1 MTSPPV
7 NTKTFSLINK
17 ISETFSLRISNF
29 AFATT
34 LLFRIRDKINLVIL
48 PSFKIS
54 PLMVFNLRRIRLITG
69 VVKLIANITQTINVK
84 KVRLVLSIREIL
96 SNTITIYG
104 KVPLSIVSKAIQK
117 ATSTILIKKITLTID
132 PVIAT
137 FFILGDFDPEILG
150 DLDPLTLG
158 EMDYT

>member
-34 LLFRIRDKINLVIL
+34 LLFRIRDKIKIIIL
-48 PSFKIS
+48 PSFRTKSII
-54 PLMVFNLRRIRLITG
+54 LFNLKKVKLITG
-69 VVKLIANITQTINVK
+69 IVKLVAKVTQTINVK
-84 KVRLVLSIREIL
+84 KVKFILSIREIL

-104 KVPLSIVSKAIQK
+104 RIPLSIISKAIQK
-117 ATSTILIKKITLTID
+117 TASTILIKKITLAIN